1 MWQVENHTPFA
12 ASGYF
17 LRNARGG
24 EHWVVA
30 MRATLDLSPDGLP
43 VRAEEQQPVRMLP
56 LYSTGHDEL
65 IEDSDFAPFRP
76 QCDILMY
83 GTATPPEARQLRF
96 PVSLSVGAMR
106 RRIYCHGPR
115 QISRTRL
122 GHRLEQLGPAVPT
135 PLSWRQ
141 AAGGTDPYP
150 DQAEAP
156 VNADNPVG
164 MGWTA
169 VPGRM
174 PRGDQ
179 LRLAAL
185 DALPDC
191 DVKDLASPRP
201 AGFGA
206 IAPWWRPRL
215 ALAGTCDAQWEQT
228 RHPLPPLDF
237 DDRFH
242 QVAPNS
248 QSSNL
253 RGGEVIAL
261 ENAGRPG
268 FTRMRLPQIIAEVQ
282 TFMGAQRIT
291 TRMRLISLV
300 IRADERRMSMVWNAA
315 LACPG
320 QDMQISQSTVRVTQ
334 SSGLIL

>member
-12 ASGYF
+12 TSGYF
-17 LRNARGG
+17 LRNAQGG

-30 MRATLDLSPDGLP
+30 MRATLDLLPESLP

-56 LYSTGHDEL
+56 LYSANNDEL

-76 QCDILMY
+76 ECDILLY
-83 GTATPPEARQLRF
+83 GTATPPEDHSPRF

-106 RRIYCHGPR
+106 RSLYCHGPR
-115 QISRTRL
+115 QIGRTRF
-122 GHRLEQLGPAVPT
+122 GYRLEQLGPAILT

-141 AAGGTDPYP
+141 AAGGTDPYA

-156 VNADNPVG
+156 ANPDNPVG
-164 MGWTA
+164 TGWTA
-169 VPGRM
+169 DPKRM
-174 PRGDQ
+174 SRGDQ
-179 LRLAAL
+179 LRLAPL
-185 DALPDC
+185 DALPGC
-191 DVKDLASPRP
+191 DVKRMTSQRP

-215 ALAGTCDAQWEQT
+215 SLAGTCDAEWEQS

-242 QVAPNS
+242 QVAPAG
-248 QSSNL
+248 QTANL
-253 RGGEVIAL
+253 RGGEAIEL
-261 ENAGRPG
+261 ENVGRPG
-268 FTRMRLPQIIAEVQ
+268 ITRSRLPQIIAEVQ
-282 TFMGAQRIT
+282 TFMGARRIV

-300 IRADERRMSMVWNAA
+300 IRADAGQISMVWNAA
-315 LACPG
+315 LPCPG
-320 QDMQISQSTVRVTQ
+320 QDMQISQSTVRLVQ
-334 SSGLIL
+334 SSGLVL